1 MNTIIN
7 LTLALV
13 LSITGATV
21 LKQEQDTSAACTKST
36 KISGNT
42 QKHTTLGIKIL
53 NNEY

>member
-13 LSITGATV
+13 LFITGVTV
-21 LKQEQDTSAACTKST
+21 LQQEQDTYAACSKTT

-42 QKHTTLGIKIL
+42 QKIPLYIKIL

>member
-13 LSITGATV
+13 LSITGVTV
-21 LKQEQDTSAACTKST
+21 LQQEQDTSAVCTKST

-42 QKHTTLGIKIL
+42 QKHTTLYIKIL
-53 NNEY
+53 DNEY

>member
-21 LKQEQDTSAACTKST
+21 LQQEQDTSAACTKST
-36 KISGNT
+36 KISSNT

>member
-13 LSITGATV
+13 LSITGVTV
-21 LKQEQDTSAACTKST
+21 LQQEQDTSAVCTKST

-42 QKHTTLGIKIL
+42 KTYHSWHKNSKQ
-53 NNEY
+53 

>member
-13 LSITGATV
+13 LSITGVTV
-21 LKQEQDTSAACTKST
+21 LQQEQDTSAACTKST

-42 QKHTTLGIKIL
+42 QEHSSWLKNSKQ
-53 NNEY
+53 

>member
-13 LSITGATV
+13 LSITGVTV
-21 LKQEQDTSAACTKST
+21 LQQEQDTSIKCTKST
-36 KISGNT
+36 KISSNT

>member
-13 LSITGATV
+13 LSITGVTV
-21 LKQEQDTSAACTKST
+21 LQQEQDTSAASTKST
-36 KISGNT
+36 KISSNT

>member
-13 LSITGATV
+13 LFITGVTV
-21 LKQEQDTSAACTKST
+21 LQQEQDTSAACSKTT
-36 KISGNT
+36 KISGTT
-42 QKHTTLGIKIL
+42 QKIPLHIKIL

>member
-13 LSITGATV
+13 LFITEVTV
-21 LKQEQDTSAACTKST
+21 LQQEQDTSAAYSKRT

-42 QKHTTLGIKIL
+42 QKTPLCIKIL
-53 NNEY
+53 DNEY